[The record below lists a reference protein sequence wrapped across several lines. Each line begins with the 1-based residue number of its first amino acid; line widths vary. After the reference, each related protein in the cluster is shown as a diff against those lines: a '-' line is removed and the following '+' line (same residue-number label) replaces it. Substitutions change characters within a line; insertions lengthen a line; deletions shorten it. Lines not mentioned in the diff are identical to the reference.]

1 VRIEALFLIGV
12 GIFFGI
18 VGAVYWFTSYEDGG
32 TMMLAG
38 TCLLGLL
45 PGSYYL
51 FWHRRMGN
59 RLEDRED
66 ATIEEGAGV
75 INSFPGS
82 SIWPFVLGMGAF
94 MTVLAFAFGIWF
106 IFPAVGLI
114 VTALVGVTA
123 ESRRG
128 GHV

>member
-1 VRIEALFLIGV
+1 MKIEALFLIGV

-32 TMMLAG
+32 TMMLVG
-38 TCLLGLL
+38 TCLLGLV
-45 PGSYYL
+45 PGSYYM
-51 FWHRRMGN
+51 FWHRKMGN
-59 RLEDRED
+59 RLEDRQD

-75 INSFPGS
+75 ISAFPGS

-106 IFPAVGLI
+106 IFPAFGLI

-128 GHV
+128 GNV

>member
-1 VRIEALFLIGV
+1 MKIEALFLIGV

-45 PGSYYL
+45 PGSYYM

-59 RLEDRED
+59 RLR
-66 ATIEEGAGV
+66 
-75 INSFPGS
+75 
-82 SIWPFVLGMGAF
+82 
-94 MTVLAFAFGIWF
+94 
-106 IFPAVGLI
+106 
-114 VTALVGVTA
+114 TARTPP
-123 ESRRG
+123 SRRG
-128 GHV
+128 RASSARSPARASGPSCSAWAPS

>member
-12 GIFFGI
+12 GVFFGI
-18 VGAVYWFTSYEDGG
+18 VGAIYWFTSYEDGG
-32 TMMLAG
+32 TMMLVG
-38 TCLLGLL
+38 TCLLGLV
-45 PGSYYL
+45 PGSYYF

-59 RLEDRED
+59 RLEDRKD

-75 INSFPGS
+75 ISSFPGS

-106 IFPAVGLI
+106 IFPGAGLI

-128 GHV
+128 GNV